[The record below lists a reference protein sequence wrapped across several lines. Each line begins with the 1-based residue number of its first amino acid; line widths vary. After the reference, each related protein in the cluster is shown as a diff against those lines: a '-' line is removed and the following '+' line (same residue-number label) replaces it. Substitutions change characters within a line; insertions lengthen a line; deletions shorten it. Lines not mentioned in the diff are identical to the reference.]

1 MQPSAC
7 AGALH
12 TMPAFCCPGRGISD
26 TQVEAGV
33 RIAHVMAGSHLCR
46 ECIQFATCQRFQ
58 SAHYLKKMMCRKCGW
73 EAHPSYMLRC
83 SNPKCKSGLT
93 VSENY
98 AKPKLCAPCGKLAC
112 GQRK

>member
-33 RIAHVMAGSHLCR
+33 RIAHVMAGSPLCR
-46 ECIQFATCQRFQ
+46 ECIRFATCQRFQ
-58 SAHYLKKMMCRKCGW
+58 SAHYLKKRMCRKCGW
-73 EAHPSYMLRC
+73 EAHPSYMLMC
-83 SNPKCKSGLT
+83 SNPNCKSGLA
-93 VSENY
+93 VSEAY
-98 AKPKLCAPCGKLAC
+98 AKPKLCSPCGKLA
-112 GQRK
+112 K

>member
-33 RIAHVMAGSHLCR
+33 RIAHVMAGSPLCR
-46 ECIQFATCQRFQ
+46 ECIQFATSPTCQRFQ
-58 SAHYLKKMMCRKCGW
+58 SAHYLKKRMCRKCGW
-73 EAHPSYMLRC
+73 EAHPSYMLNC
-83 SNPKCKSGLT
+83 SNPKCTSGLT
-93 VSENY
+93 VSERY
-98 AKPKLCAPCGKLAC
+98 VKTELCSRCGKLA
-112 GQRK
+112 K